1 MYQIKSL
8 WIISL
13 ALATTAASAQQVVPG
28 YTPPVA
34 YDGVTPYADDTR
46 GVYVPEHGQHRMR
59 TPYELQNYNNRID
72 KAQAAAQNQQ
82 MHRDRLV
89 QSQNY
94 IHSELDR
101 IAQGQSGAQQP
112 PHQSNGQPYPPTGH
126 DAYTYDGR
134 TPGQPYNAQPAPPQP
149 AQPPYDVPQMGRRT
163 ADGGVELAV
172 AESQAP
178 QHLDLNNSVVRLREE
193 RISVRRALQ
202 RMMDQVGGGHWT
214 IVWDLGQTNV
224 GLPDMEISVYAEE
237 PFMNVLNALLARL
250 QTRAGDTLRVIK
262 YDQTQR
268 LVITDQVG
276 GHMAQTTRNNM
287 GIDNP
292 DDIVVT
298 ERLLNETEVSL
309 HYDEIPLVD
318 ALEEIIQQAGKGQWR
333 LRMYAGRDQML
344 KPAHVEEPF
353 NVAMQRL
360 LKLFNLQYEI
370 FPGGKLVVITQ
381 NSRLGY
387 GGMR

>member
-1 MYQIKSL
+1 MYQNKAL
-8 WIISL
+8 WMITLSL
-13 ALATTAASAQQVVPG
+13 AATAAYAEVVPG
-28 YTPPVA
+28 YTPPVT
-34 YDGVTPYADDTR
+34 YDGVAPYADDTR
-46 GVYVPEHGQHRMR
+46 GVYVPEHTQHRMR
-59 TPYELQNYNNRID
+59 TPYEMQNYNNRQ
-72 KAQAAAQNQQ
+72 QAAMNEMQNQQ
-82 MHRDRLV
+82 QHRSRLL

-94 IHSELDR
+94 IQSELDR
-101 IAQGQSGAQQP
+101 IAQGQTGSYQPQGQAQSHQMYQQYGSAGQGQFMGAQP
-112 PHQSNGQPYPPTGH
+112 YAGQM
-126 DAYTYDGR
+126 A
-134 TPGQPYNAQPAPPQP
+134 PQP
-149 AQPPYDVPQMGRRT
+149 AQPPYEVPRAGRRT

-172 AESQAP
+172 AQGQAQP
-178 QHLDLNNSVVRLREE
+178 PLDLNNSIVRLREE

-262 YDQTQR
+262 YDKTQR
-268 LVITDQVG
+268 LVITDKAG
-276 GHMAQTTRNNM
+276 GRTPHMARNNM
-287 GIDNP
+287 GIENP
-292 DDIVVT
+292 DDIIVT

-318 ALEEIIQQAGKGQWR
+318 ALEEIVQQAGKGQWR

-353 NVAMQRL
+353 SVAMQRL
-360 LKLFNLQYEI
+360 LKLFNLQYEV
-370 FPGGKLVVITQ
+370 FPGGKLVVVTQ